1 MITFRWTRS
10 LADSENVDDDL
21 ICPDAHGRYVPC
33 VVEADVQEVDE
44 VHALL
49 PLSALDHIREATAI
63 RALGIRG
70 AQHSDD
76 LVTRFTTQLDDHPP
90 ELLSVTAV
98 AAAVLL
104 EPEYPLEGPE
114 TEVLRVWNL
123 AYTPSKGV
131 LGSCGAA

>member
-1 MITFRWTRS
+1 MITRR
-10 LADSENVDDDL
+10 
-21 ICPDAHGRYVPC
+21 
-33 VVEADVQEVDE
+33 
-44 VHALL
+44 
-49 PLSALDHIREATAI
+49 
-63 RALGIRG
+63 
-70 AQHSDD
+70 
-76 LVTRFTTQLDDHPP
+76 